1 MRTGGVTRDLEE
13 TEESVDCR
21 EESEL
26 EEVRLRTRSW
36 SLVAGDR
43 GEGGE
48 DGKEMELAWCCSARS
63 NSWNVLPE
71 RFLHNCLA
79 RSR

>member
-1 MRTGGVTRDLEE
+1 MRTGGVATDLEE

-26 EEVRLRTRSW
+26 EEVRLRLRMRLWT
-36 SLVAGDR
+36 LVVGGG

-48 DGKEMELAWCCSARS
+48 DGKEMEFA
-63 NSWNVLPE
+63 
-71 RFLHNCLA
+71 
-79 RSR
+79 